1 MPPHYLIGVVCGIL
15 GGLLN
20 QGGQLLQK
28 KVVNDIRHDDPGR
41 GFMRRLLHSPLWVF
55 GFVVGLGGGTAGYML
70 AQSLIGPALS
80 PGLMASGLILLSIGS
95 VRLNHE
101 ELNRSEII
109 GIILMI
115 IGILCLGLSELSI
128 NAAQVRTMLA
138 DPSAQI
144 RVIIFTLSLFSACL
158 LSRCLALR
166 SQTRK
171 GLLIVLGNGFLA
183 CLSDFW
189 INPLLALIVLVLA
202 GRGTSFQTLFF
213 IMAAGIL
220 AFTASVITW
229 QNQIAFKYAQAS
241 NIIPVAQVPIQI
253 CPVLVYF
260 FIFALTPPHAIS
272 VVFILSG
279 TILTIIAGF
288 LLGQRPETPLVHEQG
303 RTYEKEIAHGS

>member
-1 MPPHYLIGVVCGIL
+1 MTPHYLVGVACGII

-28 KVVNDIRHDDPGR
+28 KVVNDIRYDNPSQ
-41 GFMRRLLHSPLWVF
+41 GFMRRLLRSPLWVV
-55 GFVVGLGGGTAGYML
+55 GFVVGLGGGTAGYMV

-95 VRLNHE
+95 VKLNHE
-101 ELNRSEII
+101 ELNRAEIT
-109 GIILMI
+109 GIVLMI

-128 NAAQVRTMLA
+128 NAIQVRATLA
-138 DPSAQI
+138 DHSAQI
-144 RVIIFTLSLFSACL
+144 RIALFTAGLFFCCLVSRSLSFWM
-158 LSRCLALR
+158 RK
-166 SQTRK
+166 RK
-171 GLLIVLGNGFLA
+171 GLLIALGNGFLA

-202 GRGTSFQTLFF
+202 GRGTTIQTFIF
-213 IMAAGIL
+213 IMAAVIL

-253 CPVLVYF
+253 SPIIVYF
-260 FIFALTPPHAIS
+260 FIFALTPPRTIS
-272 VVFILSG
+272 VYLILTG

-288 LLGQRPETPLVHEQG
+288 LLGRRPETAIIHE
-303 RTYEKEIAHGS
+303 

>member
-1 MPPHYLIGVVCGIL
+1 MTPHYLFGVACGII

-28 KVVNDIRHDDPGR
+28 KVVNDIRHDDPGK
-41 GFMRRLLHSPLWVF
+41 GFMRRLVRSPLWIF
-55 GFVVGLGGGTAGYML
+55 GFVVGLGGGTVGYML

-95 VRLNHE
+95 VWLNHE
-101 ELNRSEII
+101 ELNRAEVT

-128 NAAQVRTMLA
+128 NAVQVRTTLA
-138 DPSAQI
+138 DHASQI
-144 RVIIFTLSLFSACL
+144 RIILFTASLFFCCL
-158 LSRCLALR
+158 FSRSLALR
-166 SQTRK
+166 SKNRK

-189 INPLLALIVLVLA
+189 INPLLALVMFVLA
-202 GRGTSFQTLFF
+202 GYATSIQSFF
-213 IMAAGIL
+213 FTMAAVIL

-229 QNQIAFKYAQAS
+229 QNQVAFKYAQAS

-260 FIFALTPPHAIS
+260 FIFALAPPSSIS
-272 VVFILSG
+272 VFFILTG

-288 LLGQRPETPLVHEQG
+288 LLGRRPETPLIQE
-303 RTYEKEIAHGS
+303 

>member
-1 MPPHYLIGVVCGIL
+1 MPPHYLIGVLCGII

-28 KVVNDIRHDDPGR
+28 KVVNDIREDDPGQ
-41 GFMRRLLHSPLWVF
+41 GFMRRLLHSRLWVF

-101 ELNRSEII
+101 ELNKSEIT
-109 GIILMI
+109 GIVLMI

-128 NAAQVRTMLA
+128 SATQVRSMLA
-138 DPSAQI
+138 DHYAQI
-144 RVIIFTLSLFSACL
+144 RVVIFTFCLFSFCL
-158 LSRCLALR
+158 LSRGLAIR
-166 SQTRK
+166 SQNRK

-189 INPLLALIVLVLA
+189 INPLLALILLVWA
-202 GRGTSFQTLFF
+202 GRATNFQNFFF
-213 IMAAGIL
+213 IMAAVIL
-220 AFTASVITW
+220 AFTASIITW

-253 CPVLVYF
+253 SPVLVYF
-260 FIFALTPPHAIS
+260 FIFALTPPRAIS
-272 VVFILSG
+272 VVFILTG

-288 LLGQRPETPLVHEQG
+288 LLGQRPETPLTQ
-303 RTYEKEIAHGS
+303 KEGARI

>member
-1 MPPHYLIGVVCGIL
+1 MPSHYLIGVVCGII

-28 KVVNDIRHDDPGR
+28 KAVNDIRHDDPGR
-41 GFMRRLLHSPLWVF
+41 GFMRRLVHSPLWVI
-55 GFVVGLGGGTAGYML
+55 GFVVGLCGGTAGYML

-95 VRLNHE
+95 VKLNHE
-101 ELNRSEII
+101 ELNKAEIT
-109 GIILMI
+109 GIVLMI

-128 NAAQVRTMLA
+128 SAAQVRTMLA
-138 DPSAQI
+138 DHSAQV
-144 RVIIFTLSLFSACL
+144 RVIIFTFVLFLGCL
-158 LSRCLALR
+158 ISRCLALR

-189 INPLLALIVLVLA
+189 INPMLALIVLVLA
-202 GRGTSFQTLFF
+202 GRGTYFQTFFF
-213 IMAAGIL
+213 IMASTIL
-220 AFTASVITW
+220 VFTASIITW

-253 CPVLVYF
+253 SPVMVYF
-260 FIFALTPPHAIS
+260 FIFALTPPRTIS
-272 VVFILSG
+272 VFLILTG
-279 TILTIIAGF
+279 TLLTIIAGF
-288 LLGQRPETPLVHEQG
+288 LLGRRPETPLIPKDEA
-303 RTYEKEIAHGS
+303 RI

>member
-1 MPPHYLIGVVCGIL
+1 MPPHYLIGVVCGIM

-41 GFMRRLLHSPLWVF
+41 GFMRRLLHSRLWVF

-95 VRLNHE
+95 VKLNHE
-101 ELNRSEII
+101 ELNKAEIT

-115 IGILCLGLSELSI
+115 IGILSLGLSELSI
-128 NAAQVRTMLA
+128 SATQVRSMLADHAAQVR
-138 DPSAQI
+138 
-144 RVIIFTLSLFSACL
+144 VILFTFVLFSGSL

-171 GLLIVLGNGFLA
+171 GLLIVMGNGFLA

-189 INPLLALIVLVLA
+189 INPLLALIVLVMA
-202 GRGTSFQTLFF
+202 GRGTYFQNFF
-213 IMAAGIL
+213 FSIAAFIL

-253 CPVLVYF
+253 SPVVVYF
-260 FIFALTPPHAIS
+260 FIFALTPPRTIS
-272 VVFILSG
+272 VFLILIG

-288 LLGQRPETPLVHEQG
+288 LLGQRPETALIPKDEA
-303 RTYEKEIAHGS
+303 RI

>member
-1 MPPHYLIGVVCGIL
+1 MTSHYLVGVACGII

-28 KVVNDIRHDDPGR
+28 KVVNDIRYDNPSQ
-41 GFMRRLLHSPLWVF
+41 GFMRRLLRSPLWVI

-95 VRLNHE
+95 VKFNHE
-101 ELNRSEII
+101 ELNRYEIT

-128 NAAQVRTMLA
+128 NASQVRTTLA
-138 DPSAQI
+138 DHLAQI
-144 RVIIFTLSLFSACL
+144 RIVVFTFCLFFCCLVSRSLAPWHKN
-158 LSRCLALR
+158 RR
-166 SQTRK
+166 
-171 GLLIVLGNGFLA
+171 GLLIALGNGFLA

-189 INPLLALIVLVLA
+189 INPLLALLVLVFI
-202 GRGTSFQTLFF
+202 GHSSSIQTFIF
-213 IMAAGIL
+213 IMAAAIL

-253 CPVLVYF
+253 SPIIVYF
-260 FIFALTPPHAIS
+260 FIFALTPPRS
-272 VVFILSG
+272 VSVFLILFG
-279 TILTIIAGF
+279 TVLTIIAGF
-288 LLGQRPETPLVHEQG
+288 LLGRRPETAIIHE
-303 RTYEKEIAHGS
+303 

>member
-1 MPPHYLIGVVCGIL
+1 M
-15 GGLLN
+15 
-20 QGGQLLQK
+20 QK

-101 ELNRSEII
+101 ELNKAEIT

-128 NAAQVRTMLA
+128 SATQVRSMLA
-138 DPSAQI
+138 DHSAQV
-144 RVIIFTLSLFSACL
+144 RVIIFTAILFSGCL
-158 LSRCLALR
+158 VSRSLALH

-189 INPLLALIVLVLA
+189 INPLLALIVLVVA
-202 GRGTSFQTLFF
+202 GRATNFQTYFF
-213 IMAAGIL
+213 IIAAVIL

-253 CPVLVYF
+253 SPVLVYF
-260 FIFALTPPHAIS
+260 FIFALTPPRTIS
-272 VVFILSG
+272 VFFILIG

-288 LLGQRPETPLVHEQG
+288 LLGQRPETPLVHE
-303 RTYEKEIAHGS
+303 

>member
-1 MPPHYLIGVVCGIL
+1 MPPHYLFGVFCGII

-101 ELNRSEII
+101 ELNKSEIT

-128 NAAQVRTMLA
+128 TATQVRTMLA
-138 DPSAQI
+138 NPSAQI
-144 RVIIFTLSLFSACL
+144 RVIIFTFILFSGCL
-158 LSRCLALR
+158 LSRSLALR

-189 INPLLALIVLVLA
+189 INPLLALIVLVMA
-202 GRGTSFQTLFF
+202 GQGTYFQTFFF
-213 IMAAGIL
+213 IIATAIL
-220 AFTASVITW
+220 AFTASIITW

-241 NIIPVAQVPIQI
+241 NIIPVAQVPVQI
-253 CPVLVYF
+253 SPVLVYF
-260 FIFALTPPHAIS
+260 FIFALTPPHTIS
-272 VVFILSG
+272 VVFILTG

-288 LLGQRPETPLVHEQG
+288 LLGQRPETPLIPYNEA
-303 RTYEKEIAHGS
+303 RI

>member
-1 MPPHYLIGVVCGIL
+1 MTPHYLTGVACGII

-28 KVVNDIRHDDPGR
+28 KVVNDIRHDDPGQ
-41 GFMRRLLHSPLWVF
+41 GFMRRLLRSPLWVL

-101 ELNRSEII
+101 ELNKAEIT

-115 IGILCLGLSELSI
+115 LGILCLGLSELSI
-128 NAAQVRTMLA
+128 NATQVRTALA
-138 DPSAQI
+138 DHAAQI
-144 RVIIFTLSLFSACL
+144 RIILFTGSLFTCCL
-158 LSRCLALR
+158 FSRSLAFRLKN
-166 SQTRK
+166 RK
-171 GLLIVLGNGFLA
+171 GLLIALGNGFLA

-189 INPLLALIVLVLA
+189 INPFLALIVLVMA
-202 GRGTSFQTLFF
+202 GHSTTFQTYAF
-213 IMAAGIL
+213 IMAALIL
-220 AFTASVITW
+220 SFTASVITW

-260 FIFALTPPHAIS
+260 FIFALTPPGS
-272 VVFILSG
+272 YLYSSSS
-279 TILTIIAGF
+279 
-288 LLGQRPETPLVHEQG
+288 REQ
-303 RTYEKEIAHGS
+303 S

>member
-1 MPPHYLIGVVCGIL
+1 MTPHYLVGVVCGII

-28 KVVNDIRHDDPGR
+28 KVVNDIRFDNPSQ
-41 GFMRRLLHSPLWVF
+41 GFMRRLLRSPLWVG
-55 GFVVGLGGGTAGYML
+55 GFVIGLCGGTAGYMV

-101 ELNRSEII
+101 ELNRAEIT

-128 NAAQVRTMLA
+128 NATQVRTTLA
-138 DPSAQI
+138 DHSSQI
-144 RVIIFTLSLFSACL
+144 RIALFTAGLYFCCLVSRSLSFWMK
-158 LSRCLALR
+158 SRR
-166 SQTRK
+166 
-171 GLLIVLGNGFLA
+171 GLLIALGNGFLA

-202 GRGTSFQTLFF
+202 GHGTTLQVIIF
-213 IMAAGIL
+213 IMASIIL
-220 AFTASVITW
+220 VFTASVITW

-253 CPVLVYF
+253 SPIIVYF
-260 FIFALTPPHAIS
+260 FIFALTPPHTIS
-272 VVFILSG
+272 IYLILSG
-279 TILTIIAGF
+279 TLLTIIAGL
-288 LLGQRPETPLVHEQG
+288 LLGRRPETAIHE
-303 RTYEKEIAHGS
+303 

>member
-1 MPPHYLIGVVCGIL
+1 MTIHYLTGVACGII

-41 GFMRRLLHSPLWVF
+41 GFIRRLLRSPLWVV
-55 GFVVGLGGGTAGYML
+55 GLVVGLGGGTVGYMF

-101 ELNRSEII
+101 ELNRSERA
-109 GIILMI
+109 GIVLMI
-115 IGILCLGLSELSI
+115 LGILCLGLSEMSI
-128 NAAQVRTMLA
+128 NATQVRTTLA
-138 DPSAQI
+138 DRSAQI
-144 RVIIFTLSLFSACL
+144 RIILFTACLFLSCLFSRTLSF
-158 LSRCLALR
+158 R
-166 SQTRK
+166 SNSHR
-171 GLLIVLGNGFLA
+171 GLLIALGNGFLA

-189 INPLLALIVLVLA
+189 INPLLALILLVLA
-202 GRGTSFQTLFF
+202 GHSTPVQNLFF
-213 IMAAGIL
+213 LMAALIL

-253 CPVLVYF
+253 SPILVYF
-260 FIFALTPPHAIS
+260 VIFALAPPHFTS
-272 VVFILSG
+272 VLYIFAG

-288 LLGQRPETPLVHEQG
+288 LLGQRSEPPLVPE
-303 RTYEKEIAHGS
+303 

>member
-1 MPPHYLIGVVCGIL
+1 
-15 GGLLN
+15 
-20 QGGQLLQK
+20 
-28 KVVNDIRHDDPGR
+28 
-41 GFMRRLLHSPLWVF
+41 MRRLLHSPLWVF

-101 ELNRSEII
+101 ELNKAEIT
-109 GIILMI
+109 GIILMV

-128 NAAQVRTMLA
+128 SAAQVRTMLA
-138 DPSAQI
+138 DHSAQV
-144 RVIIFTLSLFSACL
+144 RVIIFTAVLFSGCL
-158 LSRCLALR
+158 LSRSLALH

-189 INPLLALIVLVLA
+189 INPLLALILLILA
-202 GRGTSFQTLFF
+202 GQATNFQTFFF
-213 IMAAGIL
+213 IIAAVIL

-253 CPVLVYF
+253 SPVLVYF
-260 FIFALTPPHAIS
+260 FIFALTPPRTIS
-272 VVFILSG
+272 VFFILIG

-288 LLGQRPETPLVHEQG
+288 LLGQRPEPPFPT
-303 RTYEKEIAHGS
+303 K

>member
-1 MPPHYLIGVVCGIL
+1 MPPHYLIGVLCGII

-28 KVVNDIRHDDPGR
+28 KVVNDIRHDDPGK

-101 ELNRSEII
+101 ELNKAEIT

-115 IGILCLGLSELSI
+115 LGILCLGLSELSI
-128 NAAQVRTMLA
+128 NATQVRSMLA
-138 DPSAQI
+138 DHSAQV
-144 RVIIFTLSLFSACL
+144 RVIIFTAILFSGCL
-158 LSRCLALR
+158 VSRSLALH

-189 INPLLALIVLVLA
+189 INPLLALIILVVA
-202 GRGTSFQTLFF
+202 GRATNFQTYFF
-213 IMAAGIL
+213 IIAAVIL

-253 CPVLVYF
+253 SPVLVYF
-260 FIFALTPPHAIS
+260 FIFALTPPRTIS
-272 VVFILSG
+272 VFFILIG

-288 LLGQRPETPLVHEQG
+288 LLGQRPEPPLA
-303 RTYEKEIAHGS
+303 TK